1 MYSLAFGIKPRHF
14 FALSPIPFPCERIQK
29 PYMPRLHEQRLVFML
44 AVNIHQQV
52 CYLLQRSKVNE
63 RTIYAAYV
71 FARSRQ
77 LTGYYQTVVLQLIL
91 PQHGLYGFLAFY
103 IELRLYRRLF
113 RPRGYELPACP
124 LSQRQIYSV
133 NNDGFTARYSKKSI

>member
-1 MYSLAFGIKPRHF
+1 
-14 FALSPIPFPCERIQK
+14 
-29 PYMPRLHEQRLVFML
+29 MPRLHEQRLVFML

-52 CYLLQRSKVNE
+52 CYLLQRGKVNE

-77 LTGYYQTVVLQLIL
+77 LTGYYQPVVLQLIL

-113 RPRGYELPACP
+113 RSRGYELPACP

-133 NNDGFTARYSKKSI
+133 NNNGFSGSGLTGKHVKPIIKIHIQPLYQSDIFYRQPF

>member
-1 MYSLAFGIKPRHF
+1 M
-14 FALSPIPFPCERIQK
+14 
-29 PYMPRLHEQRLVFML
+29 FML
-44 AVNIHQQV
+44 TVNIYQQV
-52 CYLLQRSKVNE
+52 CYLLKRSKVNE

-91 PQHGLYGFLAFY
+91 PQHGLYGFLTFY

-113 RPRGYELPACP
+113 SPRGYELPACP

-133 NNDGFTARYSKKSI
+133 NNDGFTGTGLAGKHVKPIVEIHIQPLYQSDVFYRQPF